1 MPGLQSAR
9 PDRDLPVMR
18 SKHHAAWTTPH
29 RAPVAGTMRA
39 MSEGREILTYEDFG
53 TSVRALAQDVAD
65 SGFDPTMV
73 LCVSRGGLA
82 LGGGL
87 AYALDLKQISAVN
100 VEFYTGIDER
110 LIKPVMIPPTP
121 PASDLDGQRVL
132 IADDVADTGR
142 TLALVREY
150 CRGHAAEARIAV
162 IYEKPAS
169 ELQPEYVWRKTHAW
183 IDFPWSTLPPVTS
196 TVEKP

>member
-1 MPGLQSAR
+1 MG
-9 PDRDLPVMR
+9 
-18 SKHHAAWTTPH
+18 
-29 RAPVAGTMRA
+29 
-39 MSEGREILTYEDFG
+39 EGRETLTYEDFG
-53 TSVRALAQDVAD
+53 VAVRALAQDVAS

-87 AYALDLKQISAVN
+87 AYALNLKQISAVN
-100 VEFYTGIDER
+100 VEFYTGIGER

-142 TLALVREY
+142 TLSLVRTY
-150 CRGHAAEARIAV
+150 CEGHAAEARIAV
-162 IYEKPAS
+162 IYEKPSS
-169 ELQPEYVWRKTHAW
+169 ELNPEYAWRRTAAW

-196 TVEKP
+196 TLERP